1 MATIILMLGDESL
14 LLAWNCLKLK
24 QGGKKIQM
32 FKSAYYIYLNIMRT
46 FFPRKWVQKFPTHYN
61 RIWNQNLVRGVGN
74 RLPSA
79 SFREG
84 GCEFNLCSTMIYCQ
98 SLLEIPSLSQGFM
111 WLSTRCVVLCSR
123 KCFWHYAKLTIC
135 AQCQYRCRLHASTSV
150 MQSLVK
156 VILVVSRE
164 RDHSRILCLCAWY
177 L

>member
-32 FKSAYYIYLNIMRT
+32 FESAYYIYLNIMRT

-74 RLPSA
+74 RLLSA

-111 WLSTRCVVLCSR
+111 WLSTRCAVLYIR

-164 RDHSRILCLCAWY
+164 RDHSRILRLCAWY